1 MPILGIIA
9 SSKLAKTFISTI
21 VTAQTNFIAS
31 PWVANAF
38 GTKFSNPA
46 TTPPTNIRSMQIN
59 FTPDTLSLTN
69 DSTPFIGAYAITA
82 SAYGS
87 KYSDPATALANT
99 GYSSAFSPNNSYLA
113 AGHATSPYIS
123 AYPWSP
129 GFGTKF
135 SNPASL
141 PPQIVS
147 NIVFSKTNDA
157 IICSND
163 TSPFSTAYA
172 WSGSGFG
179 SKYSDP
185 SPDMS
190 TRGSA
195 TRLVINSTGDVVVY
209 GNGGTPYWSAYA
221 WSGSGYGSK
230 YSDPATA
237 LTGPPRGLSFNSAGN
252 AIATGVTSTPVAYA
266 WSSGFGT
273 KYSSPAAF
281 TNTIGFCM
289 FSDDGKDIVYSRTNS
304 FGPPTITTALHV
316 FNWTSGSG
324 FGTLY
329 SSSTGLLTNT
339 STKNLLFPGL

>member
-21 VTAQTNFIAS
+21 VTAQTNFIAI

-87 KYSDPATALANT
+87 KYSDP
-99 GYSSAFSPNNSYLA
+99 
-113 AGHATSPYIS
+113 
-123 AYPWSP
+123 
-129 GFGTKF
+129 
-135 SNPASL
+135 
-141 PPQIVS
+141 
-147 NIVFSKTNDA
+147 
-157 IICSND
+157 
-163 TSPFSTAYA
+163 
-172 WSGSGFG
+172 
-179 SKYSDP
+179 

-221 WSGSGYGSK
+221 WSGSGYGTQ

-237 LTGPPRGLSFNSAGN
+237 LTGPPRGLSFNSA
-252 AIATGVTSTPVAYA
+252 
-266 WSSGFGT
+266 
-273 KYSSPAAF
+273 
-281 TNTIGFCM
+281 
-289 FSDDGKDIVYSRTNS
+289 
-304 FGPPTITTALHV
+304 
-316 FNWTSGSG
+316 
-324 FGTLY
+324 
-329 SSSTGLLTNT
+329 
-339 STKNLLFPGL
+339 

>member
-9 SSKLAKTFISTI
+9 SSKLVKTFISTI
-21 VTAQTNFIAS
+21 VTAQANLIAI

-38 GTKFSNPA
+38 GTKYSDPG
-46 TTPPTNIRSMQIN
+46 TTPPTDIRRVGFN
-59 FTPDTLSLTN
+59 FTPDTFSLTN
-69 DSTPFIGAYAITA
+69 DSTPYIGAYAITA
-82 SAYGS
+82 SAWGS
-87 KYSDPATALANT
+87 KYSDPATALINT

-113 AGHATSPYIS
+113 AGHGSSPYIS
-123 AYPWSP
+123 AYAWSP
-129 GFGTKF
+129 GFGTKY
-135 SNPASL
+135 SSPAS
-141 PPQIVS
+141 PPPGIVQ
-147 NIVFSKTNDA
+147 NLVFSKTNDA
-157 IICSND
+157 IVCANEG
-163 TSPFSTAYA
+163 SPFSTAYA

-185 SPDMS
+185 SPSMS

-195 TRLVINSTGDVVVY
+195 TLLVINSTGDVVVY

-237 LTGPPRGLSFNSAGN
+237 LTALPRGLSFNSAGN
-252 AIATGVTSTPVAYA
+252 AVATGTLSTPVAYA

-273 KYSSPAAF
+273 KYSSPTAH

-289 FSDDGKDIVYSRTNS
+289 FSDDGKDIVYSRNAGS
-304 FGPPTITTALHV
+304 FPTITSTLHV
-316 FNWTSGSG
+316 YNWTSGSG

-329 SSSTGLLTNT
+329 SSSTGLTTNQ

>member
-21 VTAQTNFIAS
+21 VTAQTNFIAI

-172 WSGSGFG
+172 WSGSG
-179 SKYSDP
+179 
-185 SPDMS
+185 
-190 TRGSA
+190 
-195 TRLVINSTGDVVVY
+195 
-209 GNGGTPYWSAYA
+209 
-221 WSGSGYGSK
+221 YGSK

-329 SSSTGLLTNT
+329 SSSTGLLTGT